1 MQNQIPLFDTKEHQT
16 QAHQRPRSTPALR
29 GIIQRGLD
37 ELKDSDKWIE
47 RTNKLKF
54 KRMEAQHG
62 NL

>member
-1 MQNQIPLFDTKEHQT
+1 MQNQIPLFNTEEHQP
-16 QAHQRPRSTPALR
+16 QAQQRPRPAPAPR
-29 GIIQRGLD
+29 GTIQRGLKQRKQCD
-37 ELKDSDKWIE
+37 NWIE